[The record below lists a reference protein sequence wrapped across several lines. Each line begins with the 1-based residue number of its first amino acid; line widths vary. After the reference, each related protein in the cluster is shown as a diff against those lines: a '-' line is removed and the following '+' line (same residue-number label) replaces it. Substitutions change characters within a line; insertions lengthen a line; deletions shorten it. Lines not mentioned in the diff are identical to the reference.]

1 MIIMYTIYYT
11 TKARLRSYGY
21 AKWHSKLI
29 DYHVYYILYYTKLIY
44 YAIFFSFSKKKR
56 HSKLILY
63 YLLGYI
69 SSN

>member
-11 TKARLRSYGY
+11 IKARLRSYGY
-21 AKWHSKLI
+21 AKW
-29 DYHVYYILYYTKLIY
+29 D
-44 YAIFFSFSKKKR
+44 
-56 HSKLILY
+56 SKLILY

>member
-11 TKARLRSYGY
+11 IKARLRSYGY
-21 AKWHSKLI
+21 ANW
-29 DYHVYYILYYTKLIY
+29 D
-44 YAIFFSFSKKKR
+44 
-56 HSKLILY
+56 SKLILY